1 MKENA
6 VEAAAF
12 AANEINGQRDGSRR
26 KALVAMVQ
34 PADLEAQRYLGRS
47 AAAGPDASADN
58 PCRGKMRPTAVVI
71 VHRCAGFTHS
81 AGEWRRMRLESP
93 EMR

>member
-12 AANEINGQRDGSRR
+12 AAKEINGQRDGSRR

-34 PADLEAQRYLGRS
+34 PADLEVHNDTS
-47 AAAGPDASADN
+47 AVPRRLD
-58 PCRGKMRPTAVVI
+58 RTRVRTILVEE
-71 VHRCAGFTHS
+71 RCV
-81 AGEWRRMRLESP
+81 RL
-93 EMR
+93 RW